1 MEMTPSTLRNI
12 CKETKLYKTPSL
24 NDKLYLHFKGFQSI
38 AHLEPYT
45 GLKALFLEG
54 NAFESL
60 EGLPPLSEL
69 KCLYVQQN
77 ILDSLTGL
85 EVLPALDTLN
95 ISNNRLCNLEN
106 ISSAT
111 SLQTLVCTYNKL
123 KTGESI
129 AELRHCSSLQ
139 TLDLQHNELDDPDVL
154 DLFKELPD
162 LRCLY
167 LSGNPLV
174 SKIKNYR
181 KTVVASLSK
190 LTYLDD
196 RPIFE
201 VERRCAEAWVKGGLE
216 AERAERVKC
225 KQEDM
230 ERERRNFEAMQV
242 IRREGFRKR
251 RAALGL
257 PPGDTDPYFDTMD
270 DSEWQPEEEP
280 EELIAARSKLNS
292 ASLTQQEN
300 EPAGTRPVSSSPSTA
315 EQPLQSVSAASGN
328 IQQEDVPVS
337 TKAGG
342 QPASSRPGADAE
354 KLTASETTAANMNPD
369 AHSEQEAETINTN
382 GLKLFATAGHEVTSF
397 VANEDEDD
405 SNFHDNR
412 QQTVS
417 TTPYDELD

>member
-1 MEMTPSTLRNI
+1 MTNFTCTSRAFRASRTWNLIPVSKPSSWRVTLLSLWKAFHLLASSSV
-12 CKETKLYKTPSL
+12 CKSATIGSRYRLWSAVIVK
-24 NDKLYLHFKGFQSI
+24 Q
-38 AHLEPYT
+38 
-45 GLKALFLEG
+45 G
-54 NAFESL
+54 N
-60 EGLPPLSEL
+60 
-69 KCLYVQQN
+69 CCRYVQQN

-201 VERRCAEAWVKGGLE
+201 VERRCAEAW
-216 AERAERVKC
+216 
-225 KQEDM
+225 
-230 ERERRNFEAMQV
+230 
-242 IRREGFRKR
+242 
-251 RAALGL
+251 
-257 PPGDTDPYFDTMD
+257 
-270 DSEWQPEEEP
+270 
-280 EELIAARSKLNS
+280 
-292 ASLTQQEN
+292 
-300 EPAGTRPVSSSPSTA
+300 
-315 EQPLQSVSAASGN
+315 
-328 IQQEDVPVS
+328 
-337 TKAGG
+337 
-342 QPASSRPGADAE
+342 
-354 KLTASETTAANMNPD
+354 
-369 AHSEQEAETINTN
+369 
-382 GLKLFATAGHEVTSF
+382 
-397 VANEDEDD
+397 
-405 SNFHDNR
+405 
-412 QQTVS
+412 
-417 TTPYDELD
+417 